1 MLLPIRLLR
10 LKKVSQGQLQVFSPA
25 LTRWEDHNRLRWS
38 YLSPTH
44 RRYPRCQTI
53 EMELD
58 WDRRLSLMRH
68 HTAVHIV
75 GGAAR
80 KILGSHVWQAGADK
94 TPDRGRLD
102 ITHWENVSRETL
114 DEIEYVANQV
124 VMENKKIHK
133 R

>member
-1 MLLPIRLLR
+1 MKNKYEIINVEKYGNAVLHKIAQSTKN
-10 LKKVSQGQLQVFSPA
+10 LKVG
-25 LTRWEDHNRLRWS
+25 
-38 YLSPTH
+38 
-44 RRYPRCQTI
+44 QTI

-94 TPDRGRLD
+94 TPG
-102 ITHWENVSRETL
+102 
-114 DEIEYVANQV
+114 
-124 VMENKKIHK
+124 
-133 R
+133 

>member
-1 MLLPIRLLR
+1 
-10 LKKVSQGQLQVFSPA
+10 
-25 LTRWEDHNRLRWS
+25 
-38 YLSPTH
+38 
-44 RRYPRCQTI
+44 
-53 EMELD
+53 MELD

-102 ITHWENVSRETL
+102 ITHWENVSEKL
-114 DEIEYVANQV
+114 
-124 VMENKKIHK
+124 
-133 R
+133 